1 MLRGV
6 LTAVNGK
13 PVSDLQPR
21 GSEASFLLSG
31 EIPLTFRT
39 KLPETSRLV
48 EGQWWPAGYQG
59 PPLVSLHQNLRSG
72 LGIKIGDRL
81 TFSVFGDSITAEVAN
96 FRDYSWQGGIDFL
109 TTFSPGVL
117 ESYPTTLLGAVT
129 AAPGREDAVERKLA
143 TALPDVRFVAIGET
157 LEKVT
162 SALSQLSLAASLV
175 GGLAVGNGLLAL
187 LGSLVTGRRQRE
199 ADAVI
204 TKVLGATRAG
214 VLGVSIIQY
223 VLLASIAAVF
233 ATPVGIALAW
243 ILTKLLLD
251 VDFTIEPVTLAA
263 VSLSAIAITGLLGAT
278 TIIKAV
284 SSRPAR
290 LLREL
295 GAE

>member
-1 MLRGV
+1 MDPTTALELCRFLHDASLMLLWGSCAYLSLLVPKAIADIVWRGM
-6 LTAVNGK
+6 AM
-13 PVSDLQPR
+13 P
-21 GSEASFLLSG
+21 FLL
-31 EIPLTFRT
+31 I
-39 KLPETSRLV
+39 
-48 EGQWWPAGYQG
+48 A
-59 PPLVSLHQNLRSG
+59 
-72 LGIKIGDRL
+72 
-81 TFSVFGDSITAEVAN
+81 
-96 FRDYSWQGGIDFL
+96 
-109 TTFSPGVL
+109 
-117 ESYPTTLLGAVT
+117 
-129 AAPGREDAVERKLA
+129 
-143 TALPDVRFVAIGET
+143 
-157 LEKVT
+157 
-162 SALSQLSLAASLV
+162 LV

-243 ILTKLLLD
+243 ILTNLLLD